1 MSRQIPMLEIEG
13 LSVNFGGV
21 SALRD
26 VSLKVDSG
34 RIVGLIGPNGAG
46 KSTLLN
52 CVSGITAPT
61 SGVISLDGETLGRM
75 TPDTMAAHGVGR
87 VFQHPDLVAEFSVED
102 NLMIACHRSLKYNVL
117 SEWLGLPS
125 VAREERA
132 ARDKVRQVAARLGLE
147 ALLATRAASLPY
159 GHRKLVELGRSMVMG
174 ARLFLLD
181 EPIAGLNEAEIEK
194 LAQLVLALRA
204 QPGVAVVLVEH
215 NMGLVRRLCDDVVV
229 LDAGQVIARGNPEQ
243 VLNDPKVLLAYL
255 GEEATDA

>member
-1 MSRQIPMLEIEG
+1 MSTRTPLLDIEG

-21 SALRD
+21 NALKD
-26 VSLKVDSG
+26 VSLRADTG

-52 CVSGITAPT
+52 CVSGITVPT
-61 SGVISLDGETLGRM
+61 AGRIQLDGQVLRRI
-75 TPDTMAAHGVGR
+75 TPDSMATSGVGR
-87 VFQHPDLVAEFSVED
+87 VFQHPDLVAEFTVEE
-102 NLMIACHRSLKYNVL
+102 NLLIACHQSLDYGVL
-117 SEWLGLPS
+117 SEWLGLPG
-125 VAREERA
+125 VARQELG
-132 ARDKVRQVAARLGLE
+132 ARRKVRAVAARLGLE
-147 ALLATRAASLPY
+147 SVLEATAASLPY
-159 GHRKLVELGRSMVMG
+159 GYRKLVELGRSMVMG

-194 LAQLVLALRA
+194 LAQLVLELRA

-229 LDAGQVIARGNPEQ
+229 LDAGQVIARGTPEA

-255 GEEATDA
+255 GEEAADA